1 MKSTFRILFYVRRNY
16 VNKNGET
23 GIMVRITLDSE
34 IVQFSSKLN
43 DLFVDYNQFEGCLF
57 ELI

>member
-1 MKSTFRILFYVRRNY
+1 MKRTFRILFYVSRNY

-23 GIMVRITLDSE
+23 GILVRITLDSE

-43 DLFVDYNQFEGCLF
+43 VNPGDWDTKRG
-57 ELI
+57 

>member
-23 GIMVRITLDSE
+23 GIMVRITLDYSE
-34 IVQFSSKLN
+34 NSF
-43 DLFVDYNQFEGCLF
+43 
-57 ELI
+57 